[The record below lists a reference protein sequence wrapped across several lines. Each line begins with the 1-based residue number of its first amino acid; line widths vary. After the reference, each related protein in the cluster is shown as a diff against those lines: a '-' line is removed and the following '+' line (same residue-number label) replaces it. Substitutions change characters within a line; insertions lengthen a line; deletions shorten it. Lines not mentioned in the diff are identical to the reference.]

1 MSSNQQLD
9 NSRMSRFMLL
19 IVMAGTTML
28 YSLTMTLV
36 NIILPQ
42 LQGAM
47 SASQDQISW
56 IITLNV
62 LATAIATPL
71 TGSLV
76 SLFGR
81 RFVLIFCSA
90 SFTLATLACG
100 MCDSLESLIFFRV
113 LQGAVGA
120 PLVPLSQATLL
131 QSYPRDMHARVNA
144 IYGMSV
150 VVGPALAPSLGGYL
164 SEMYDWRWVFFMM
177 VPLGFLATL
186 GNLKYVKD
194 DGKQVG
200 SRFDYLG
207 FTLFSLA
214 IICLQLVLDRGERED
229 WLDSIYITSLLTF
242 MAISFYMFVV
252 NTGFSAQP
260 YINPKIF
267 LNRNYVVGVLLVF
280 VYGSLNFTPLVLLPS
295 MLQSLKGYPDLLI
308 GWILAMRG
316 VGMIIGFGMAA
327 RMGRLDPR
335 VGMILG
341 MGTIGF
347 SGWLMSLYDLNVTL
361 TAVSWASAIQG
372 FGCGILWVPLAVITF
387 STMPTNLFPAASAFF
402 HLLRNL
408 GTSVF
413 VALSVTLLIRTS
425 KVTYAELTE
434 KLNPYEERLSIAT
447 VVGEGPIDWVT
458 SLPRLAVEVARQS
471 SMIGYD
477 NVFFFYALTCLF
489 SLPVLSFVTIKKV
502 EPK

>member
-28 YSLTMTLV
+28 YSLTITLV

-100 MCDSLESLIFFRV
+100 MCESLESLIFFRI

-177 VPLGFLATL
+177 LATL

-260 YINPKIF
+260 YIDPKIF
-267 LNRNYVVGVLLVF
+267 LNKNYVVGVLLVF

-425 KVTYAELTE
+425 NVTYAELTE

-447 VVGEGPIDWVT
+447 VVGEGPIDWIT